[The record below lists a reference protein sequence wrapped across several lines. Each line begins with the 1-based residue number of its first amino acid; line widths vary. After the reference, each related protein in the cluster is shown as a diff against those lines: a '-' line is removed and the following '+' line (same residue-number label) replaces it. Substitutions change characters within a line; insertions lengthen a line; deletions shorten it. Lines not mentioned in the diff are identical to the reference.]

1 MRQQSRNALSHE
13 GFTLV
18 ELLVVI
24 AIIGTLVGLLLPAV
38 QSAREASRR
47 NQCSSNIVQLA
58 KAMQMYVDSVGKF
71 PGYINALGIPHGQT
85 TRAPWVVFMFPHLE
99 QSVLWDQWNQGLYNK
114 FSYIEMLTCPSNP
127 RVNPEEGPLAYVA
140 NCGEWVNQDKEGN
153 PKEIAANGIFFDHS
167 RYAEYPEP
175 MLGRNTIDALDT
187 RDDSSADAPLVVMS
201 LAYIQSRGDGSTA
214 TLMLSESLRTIRYGY
229 AGEPSGLPDDYD
241 EVPDEKYHFGFTWAQ
256 PKLTI
261 GPMNTRHPRWAEMR
275 VNGKDET
282 AEFASLKEMDQFDG
296 WPSSHHN
303 GGVNVAWVAGQV
315 TFMNDN
321 IDQMVYSQLMTTS
334 HKSSTLRDPNGVVL
348 ESQLPQPTE
357 DKY

>member
-1 MRQQSRNALSHE
+1 MRQQFRSA
-13 GFTLV
+13 FTLV

-58 KAMQMYVDSVGKF
+58 KAMQMHVDSNGKF
-71 PGYINALGIPHGQT
+71 PGYINGLGIPHGQT
-85 TRAPWVVFMFPHLE
+85 TRAPWVVMLFPHLE

-114 FSYIEMLTCPSNP
+114 FVFVETLTCPSNP
-127 RVNPEEGPLAYVA
+127 PSNLEDGSLAYIA
-140 NCGEWVNQDKEGN
+140 NCGEWVDQDTDGN
-153 PKEIAANGIFFDHS
+153 LREVPANGIFFNHS

-175 MLGRNTIDALDT
+175 MLGRNSMDALDT
-187 RDDSSADAPLVVMS
+187 RDDPKADAPIITMT
-201 LAYIQSRGDGSTA
+201 LAYIQSRGDGSSA
-214 TLMLSESLRTIRYGY
+214 TLMFSESIRTIRYGY
-229 AGEPSGLPDDYD
+229 FGEPSGLPDDYD
-241 EVPDEKYHFGFTWAQ
+241 DVPDEKYHFGFTWAQ

-261 GPMNTRHPRWAEMR
+261 GPLNTRHPRWAEMR
-275 VNGKDET
+275 VNGKRET
-282 AEFASLKEMDQFDG
+282 AEYVSLGEMEPFDG

-315 TFMNDN
+315 TFMKDN

-334 HKSSTLRDPNGVVL
+334 HKSSTLRDPTGEIL
-348 ESQLPQPTE
+348 ERSLPQPTE
-357 DKY
+357 DQY